1 MKLSFMTF
9 SQFLPLSHPFS
20 SVSPH
25 ASFPRWSLH
34 RLNRVLQAAESFPA
48 AKKSEKRGKGKD
60 WAEGLGAV
68 SISFTQGV
76 VETHRAQRK
85 RREQQ
90 AWGGHTLNWG
100 WGELIQFA
108 GLF

>member
-20 SVSPH
+20 SVSRH

-68 SISFTQGV
+68 SIFTQGV

-90 AWGGHTLNWG
+90 A
-100 WGELIQFA
+100 
-108 GLF
+108 